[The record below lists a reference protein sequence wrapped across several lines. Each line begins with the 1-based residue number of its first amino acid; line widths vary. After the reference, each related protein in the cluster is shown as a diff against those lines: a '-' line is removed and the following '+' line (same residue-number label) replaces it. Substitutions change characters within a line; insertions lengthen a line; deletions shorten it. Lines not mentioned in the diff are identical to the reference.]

1 MKSFKLIGRGP
12 NKILLFPGLL
22 GTRDAF
28 DEMLRYADLDAF
40 QYAVFEYRGYGQARG
55 EPGLFT
61 LREAVIDAV
70 RVVDFLGWT
79 KLTVAGHS
87 VGALAAQM
95 LAVALPNRV
104 EAIVSIAGLS
114 AKGASAD
121 PERQRFMQELAHSRE
136 KREALVKSGT
146 AGRYTAGVVR
156 VFAAATWDEID
167 GEALARYAHDAS
179 HTDIQRQ
186 VGVLDAPI
194 LVLVGEHDRN
204 CSEAAARDT
213 TLRWYR
219 NATLEVLRGTGHY
232 PMVEAPAVTLS
243 VLEQYVA
250 SVRAGTSGQR
260 VGEPAAVA
268 YRR

>member
-12 NKILLFPGLL
+12 NKVLLFPGLL

-28 DEMLRYADLDAF
+28 DDMLRYADLDAF

-70 RVVDFLGWT
+70 RIVDFLGWT

-87 VGALAAQM
+87 VGALVAQM
-95 LAVALPNRV
+95 LTVALPNRV

-121 PERQRFMQELAHSRE
+121 PERQHFMQELAHSRE
-136 KREALVKSGT
+136 KRVALIKSGT
-146 AGRYTAGVVR
+146 ADRYTQRAMHALV
-156 VFAAATWDEID
+156 ASTWDEID
-167 GEALARYAHDAS
+167 GNALARYAHDAS
-179 HTDIQRQ
+179 HTDIQPE
-186 VGVLDAPI
+186 VSALDVPI
-194 LVLVGEHDRN
+194 LVLVGEHDPN
-204 CSEAAARDT
+204 CSEAAARET

-219 NATLEVLRGTGHY
+219 QATLQILCGAGHY
-232 PMVEAPAVTLS
+232 PMVETPAATLS
-243 VLEQYVA
+243 ALERYVA
-250 SVRAGTSGQR
+250 SVRAGALGQH
-260 VGEPAAVA
+260 VDEPAALA
-268 YRR
+268 